1 MIHLA
6 LVDDHVV
13 TRKGIKTILELHPDL
28 KVVMEASNGKELL
41 KNLATINLP
50 DIIILDINMPLMNGY
65 ETIEELQLKYPAIKV
80 IAFSFLDGEDTVIN
94 MISSGA
100 CGYINKNADPSTLAD
115 AVITVHKKGFY
126 LSELVKKEYFRN
138 YNPDKKRA
146 GFHGK
151 QYLSPKEIQFLKLA
165 ATNLN
170 YKEIAAIMEIS
181 PKTVENYRDSL
192 FMKLDIKNRAALT
205 LYGLKNGLIDL
216 FDL

>member
-1 MIHLA
+1 MIQLA
-6 LVDDHVV
+6 LVDDHVI

-28 KVVMEASNGKELL
+28 KVVLEASNGKELL
-41 KNLATINLP
+41 ETLAAIKPP
-50 DIIILDINMPLMNGY
+50 DVIILDINMPMMNGY
-65 ETIEELQLKYPAIKV
+65 QTIEELQVKYPAIKV
-80 IAFSFLDGEDTVIN
+80 IAFSLIEEEDTVIN
-94 MISSGA
+94 MISLGA

-115 AVITVHKKGFY
+115 AVITAHKKGFY
-126 LSELVKKEYFRN
+126 LSELVKKEYFRK
-138 YNPDKKRA
+138 YATDKKRP
-146 GFHGK
+146 GFNGK

-165 ATNLN
+165 ASNLN
-170 YKEIAAIMEIS
+170 YKEIAVIMEIS

>member
-1 MIHLA
+1 MIQLA

-28 KVVMEASNGKELL
+28 KVVLEASNGKELL
-41 KNLATINLP
+41 ENLAGIKPP

-65 ETIEELQLKYPAIKV
+65 QTIEELQVKYPGIKV
-80 IAFSFLDGEDTVIN
+80 IVFSLINEEDAVIN

-100 CGYINKNADPSTLAD
+100 CGYINKNTDPSTLAD
-115 AVITVHKKGFY
+115 AVITAHKKGFY
-126 LSELVKKEYFRN
+126 LSELVKKEYFRKSAV
-138 YNPDKKRA
+138 DKKRP
-146 GFHGK
+146 GFNGK
-151 QYLSPKEIQFLKLA
+151 QYLSPKEIQFLQLA
-165 ATNLN
+165 ASNLN

-181 PKTVENYRDSL
+181 PKTLENYRDSL
-192 FMKLDIKNRAALT
+192 FMKLDIKNRASLT